1 MKKFIYNEILVIL
14 NTEQLQYEL
23 LYEDL
28 YIKTIEKQLNSNL
41 PLNTVFNNKF
51 LFHIDFKFSEKI
63 KKYVKLLTFFDDEI
77 ERISQ
82 KFDSNQPIY
91 MIKKNEVI
99 LKFFNKFIKKNEYLS
114 FIANKYNYTYLN
126 NFYIIVY
133 VYSRLIAN
141 NIIDSEF
148 LEIIHYYYRLFDKML
163 AEWQPD
169 HFYNKV
175 NNVYKFIYNKLI
187 ESVKLDLKLTTN
199 EISQNLNDIIES
211 KDISNIDLKLF
222 FNKKVNDV
230 LQIINVSNDT
240 TNHRI
245 IPFTIRTFIYIQILY
260 YFERYLLYDQLTVD
274 ILNYLN

>member
-163 AEWQPD
+163 AE
-169 HFYNKV
+169 
-175 NNVYKFIYNKLI
+175 
-187 ESVKLDLKLTTN
+187 
-199 EISQNLNDIIES
+199 
-211 KDISNIDLKLF
+211 
-222 FNKKVNDV
+222 
-230 LQIINVSNDT
+230 
-240 TNHRI
+240 
-245 IPFTIRTFIYIQILY
+245 
-260 YFERYLLYDQLTVD
+260 
-274 ILNYLN
+274 